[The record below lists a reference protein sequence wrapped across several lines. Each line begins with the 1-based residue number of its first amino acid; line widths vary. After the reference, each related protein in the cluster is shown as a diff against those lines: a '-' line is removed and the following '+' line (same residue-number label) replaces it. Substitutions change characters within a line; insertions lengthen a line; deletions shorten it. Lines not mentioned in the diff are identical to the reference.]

1 MDNDFLA
8 TISETFDVHGGDANQ
23 YSPLTLAFIG
33 DAVYGLV
40 VKTVVVES
48 ANCPANTLNA
58 KSVKYVKASAQ
69 AAIAK
74 IISDSLTEEESNI
87 LRRGRNAKSPT
98 MAKNATMAD
107 YRLATGLEALVGYLY
122 LKGENKRLIELMR
135 QGMEGYDCIR

>member
-1 MDNDFLA
+1 MDNDLLTQITEAFEL
-8 TISETFDVHGGDANQ
+8 HGSDANG

-40 VKTVVVES
+40 VKSVVVET

-58 KSVKYVKASAQ
+58 KSVRYVKASAQ

-74 IISDSLTEEESNI
+74 IISDSLTEEEANI

-107 YRLATGLEALVGYLY
+107 YRLATGLEALIGYLY
-122 LKGENKRLIELMR
+122 LKGDTKRLIELMK
-135 QGMEGYDCIR
+135 QGMNGLNAES